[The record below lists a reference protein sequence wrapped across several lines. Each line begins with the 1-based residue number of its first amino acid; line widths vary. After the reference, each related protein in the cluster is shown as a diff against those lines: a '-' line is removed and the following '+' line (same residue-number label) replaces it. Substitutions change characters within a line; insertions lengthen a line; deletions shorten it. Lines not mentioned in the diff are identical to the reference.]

1 MSNRPPRP
9 PSGRSWGQAPW
20 SDPPTSPSQATQAQ
34 DSLNQELPAGLPT
47 LAIDVKNS
55 HSCCWMIKGPHAP
68 QWTTLGSGPQGRFS
82 NPSESGPG
90 YPQPGEAHRARAEVA
105 HRPSVPSG
113 KLRVNRVSSPRQ
125 FPVWL
130 TDRQCP
136 DPKRTIRV
144 SSGSVPRGSQAL
156 STPCRRCLLPG
167 LSGLLCSG
175 RPSLLQLTSESLRP
189 RFVLSSK
196 SLSATPT
203 CAQCNSTDIGRIAAR
218 D

>member
-9 PSGRSWGQAPW
+9 PSGWSWGQARW

-34 DSLNQELPAGLPT
+34 DAFNQELPAGLPT
-47 LAIDVKNS
+47 LAIDVNNS
-55 HSCCWMIKGPHAP
+55 HSCCGMIKGPHAP

-105 HRPSVPSG
+105 HRPSVRLGCASIKSVPH
-113 KLRVNRVSSPRQ
+113 VSSPSGSLAVSAHALRA
-125 FPVWL
+125 
-130 TDRQCP
+130 
-136 DPKRTIRV
+136 IRV

-156 STPCRRCLLPG
+156 STPCRRSLLPG
-167 LSGLLCSG
+167 LLGLLCSG
-175 RPSLLQLTSESLRP
+175 RPSLLLLTSESLRP
-189 RFVLSSK
+189 RFVLSSE

-203 CAQCNSTDIGRIAAR
+203 CVKRNSTDIGRVAAS